1 MVCVL
6 CVFCNSARGHFSSV
20 GTFTP
25 TQNSLQMI
33 TTSSLDKGKNLTQA
47 QLKVYRCYRVSH
59 DKFPF
64 YETVGNIWIYTY
76 KYCWYSAVRR
86 PAIFSFGINNL
97 IVQSQKVWTTMIL
110 VILITKLFQEETF
123 YGLCHHICLLASNK
137 QGCFGRGLLTMAS
150 AISSIFLKWII
161 WL

>member
-1 MVCVL
+1 MLISSFLHLPINKWIKRIYVLMFKIFYFSQIKKCFTVLWSTAVVVCVL

-64 YETVGNIWIYTY
+64 YETVGNIWIYT
-76 KYCWYSAVRR
+76 KILL
-86 PAIFSFGINNL
+86 IFRY
-97 IVQSQKVWTTMIL
+97 QKDRH
-110 VILITKLFQEETF
+110 FF
-123 YGLCHHICLLASNK
+123 ICN
-137 QGCFGRGLLTMAS
+137 CN
-150 AISSIFLKWII
+150 
-161 WL
+161 

>member
-1 MVCVL
+1 MLISSFLHLPINKWIKRIYVLMFKIFYFSQIKKCFTVLWSTAVVVCVL

-25 TQNSLQMI
+25 TLNSLQMI

-59 DKFPF
+59 DKVPF

-76 KYCWYSAVRR
+76 KILL
-86 PAIFSFGINNL
+86 IFRY
-97 IVQSQKVWTTMIL
+97 QKAGN
-110 VILITKLFQEETF
+110 FF
-123 YGLCHHICLLASNK
+123 
-137 QGCFGRGLLTMAS
+137 
-150 AISSIFLKWII
+150 I
-161 WL
+161 WNQ

>member
-1 MVCVL
+1 MLISSFLHLPINKWIKRIYVLMFKIFYFSQIKKCFTVLWSTAVVVCVL

-64 YETVGNIWIYTY
+64 YETVGNIWIYT
-76 KYCWYSAVRR
+76 KILL
-86 PAIFSFGINNL
+86 IFRY
-97 IVQSQKVWTTMIL
+97 QKAGN
-110 VILITKLFQEETF
+110 FF
-123 YGLCHHICLLASNK
+123 
-137 QGCFGRGLLTMAS
+137 
-150 AISSIFLKWII
+150 I
-161 WL
+161 WNQ

>member
-1 MVCVL
+1 MLISSFLHLPINKWIKRIYVLMFKIFYFSQIKKCFTVLWSTAVVVCVL

-59 DKFPF
+59 DKVPF

-76 KYCWYSAVRR
+76 KILL
-86 PAIFSFGINNL
+86 IFRY
-97 IVQSQKVWTTMIL
+97 QKAGN
-110 VILITKLFQEETF
+110 FF
-123 YGLCHHICLLASNK
+123 
-137 QGCFGRGLLTMAS
+137 
-150 AISSIFLKWII
+150 I
-161 WL
+161 WNQ